1 MNYKKKQNF
10 DFLILKLNFCYFL
23 FLNIMENKSTPG
35 LGDISMI
42 RDILMGQQMNDYD
55 ARFNEVNK
63 RIQQLEQDL
72 RQTIKSLEDRTH
84 QRIQQLTDE
93 TNDRF
98 ARLQQNLDDNTKML
112 EDRIAR
118 TSKADKAII
127 GAMLIEIG
135 KQLVNEPNAGQ

>member
-1 MNYKKKQNF
+1 MEQKQTGG
-10 DFLILKLNFCYFL
+10 I
-23 FLNIMENKSTPG
+23 
-35 LGDISMI
+35 GDISMI

-55 ARFNEVNK
+55 QRFGDVSK
-63 RIQQLEQDL
+63 RIQQMEQDL
-72 RQTIKSLEDRTH
+72 RAAIKALEDRTH
-84 QRIQQLTDE
+84 QRFQQMADE
-93 TNDRF
+93 HDERF

-135 KQLVNEPNAGQ
+135 KQLVNDSPNAGQ

>member
-1 MNYKKKQNF
+1 M
-10 DFLILKLNFCYFL
+10 D
-23 FLNIMENKSTPG
+23 NKSTTG

-55 ARFNEVNK
+55 SRFGEVNK
-63 RIQQLEQDL
+63 RIQQLELDL

-84 QRIQQLTDE
+84 QRMQQMTE
-93 TNDRF
+93 ENNERF

-135 KQLVNEPNAGQ
+135 KQLVNEPNVGQ